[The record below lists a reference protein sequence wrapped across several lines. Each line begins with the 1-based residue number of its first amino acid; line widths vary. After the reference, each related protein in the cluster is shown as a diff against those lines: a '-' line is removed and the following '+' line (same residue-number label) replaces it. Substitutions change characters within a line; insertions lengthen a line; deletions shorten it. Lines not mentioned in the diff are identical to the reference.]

1 VAGVKRNQKFGDGK
15 ICAGRWA
22 REELMRKGLE
32 PNYFAVKQV
41 VFEQRS
47 TDEVAKDFGVSPL
60 TVRAWIRD
68 VQQRMPRNRFGQTPL
83 DELAVLQAKIKCLLA
98 ERTALLA
105 RMCEQREPLEAEIDR
120 ISIPHN

>member
-1 VAGVKRNQKFGDGK
+1 
-15 ICAGRWA
+15 
-22 REELMRKGLE
+22 MRKRFE

-68 VQQRMPRNRFGQTPL
+68 VRQRLPRNRFGQTPF
-83 DELAVLQAKIKCLLA
+83 DELAVLQAKIKRLLA
-98 ERTALLA
+98 ERTALLEKMTE
-105 RMCEQREPLEAEIDR
+105 RNDSLEAEI
-120 ISIPHN
+120 SGN